1 VTLPLDRALFAAAGL
16 ALLACGSAPAGKPD
30 ACGAACTGADGGADA
45 GLPDGAAFD
54 GGASDSGSV
63 DSGPVDA
70 GSADAGGPDA
80 ASVDAGS
87 GDAGASDA
95 GPGDAGVTDAGRAD
109 AGASDGGGALLS
121 GKLVGGEGPYPGP
134 IEGVR
139 FRTATQS
146 GYTDATGAFAYRSG
160 ETLTFGVADVDF
172 RPTPG
177 APEVSPWQLAAQG
190 QCSQSA
196 ELVRLLVL
204 LYSLD
209 QDGDPAT
216 GTQLP
221 AAAPGGAQRAFS
233 SLSDGDVATLI
244 AQLIPGRTPIAG
256 SAATHLFIA
265 QMDGEVWAQIAVDT
279 FTGLVA
285 GQRSQG
291 AATDGSAYYFSW
303 RLGFDRTDLAYNSQ
317 KTNALAIPLALS
329 LLGCNHI
336 GDVDYWGGVLYAP
349 IEDGSAYQH
358 PHLAFYDPSTLT
370 AGNTYALPTT
380 LLTKGVPWVAADG
393 PRASLYVA
401 EWDPTPSIFA
411 FDMAT
416 VTNTST
422 LPLSTTV
429 GRIQGGK
436 VFEGSLYLSSD
447 NTAKSIY
454 KVNLETGTVMEL
466 WSFNQ
471 TFEEEGLVFL
481 SRPDGS
487 LLHTLN
493 TANNNTAMELRHH
506 QRTRGPLRKDVC
518 P

>member
-1 VTLPLDRALFAAAGL
+1 MRYIRRVTRSLNSALFAAAGL
-16 ALLACGSAPAGKPD
+16 ALLACGTSPAGKAD
-30 ACGAACTGADGGADA
+30 ACGSGCNGAPDAGADGGVA
-45 GLPDGAAFD
+45 DGAAFD
-54 GGASDSGSV
+54 GGAPDAGSV

-70 GSADAGGPDA
+70 GSGDAGGPDA

-87 GDAGASDA
+87 GDAGGADA
-95 GPGDAGVTDAGRAD
+95 GPGDAGAPDA
-109 AGASDGGGALLS
+109 GGALLS
-121 GKLVGGEGPYPGP
+121 GILVGGEGPYPGA
-134 IEGVR
+134 IQGVR

-160 ETLTFGVADVDF
+160 ETLTLSVADVDF
-172 RPTPG
+172 RSTPG
-177 APEVSPWQLAAQG
+177 APKVSPWQLAAQG

-216 GTQLP
+216 GTAVPP
-221 AAAPGGAQRAFS
+221 APPGSSQRAFS
-233 SLSDGDVATLI
+233 SLADADVASLI
-244 AQLIPGRTPIAG
+244 AQLIPGRTPMAG
-256 SAATHLFIA
+256 GAATNLFIA
-265 QMDGEVWAQIAVDT
+265 QMDGELWAQLAVDT

-291 AATDGSAYYFSW
+291 AATDGASYYFSW
-303 RLGFDRTDLAYNSQ
+303 RLGFDKTDLAYNSQ

-329 LLGCNHI
+329 VLGCNHI
-336 GDVDYWGGVLYAP
+336 GDVDYWNGTLYAP

-358 PHLAFYDPSTLT
+358 PHIAFYDPATLT

-393 PRASLYVA
+393 PRSSLYVA
-401 EWDPTPSIFA
+401 EWDPTPSIFV

-416 VTNTST
+416 VTNTAT
-422 LPLSTTV
+422 RPLSTPV

-466 WSFNQ
+466 FNFNQ

-481 SRPDGS
+481 ARPDGS

-493 TANNNTAMELRHH
+493 TANNNTAMEFRHH
-506 QRTRGPLRKDVC
+506 QRTRPPLRKDVC